1 MKNNMEEVRVISNNF
16 KDFPLNCLILFEL
29 VAFALTLLEF
39 TSVNG
44 MFSFIPTL
52 IEEAVP
58 FVCRPGLFQL
68 GTMPYC

>member
-1 MKNNMEEVRVISNNF
+1 MSKLFLITLKIS
-16 KDFPLNCLILFEL
+16 FEL

>member
-1 MKNNMEEVRVISNNF
+1 MKNNMEQVKVISNNF
-16 KDFPLNCLILFEL
+16 KDFALNCLISFEL

-58 FVCRPGLFQL
+58 VVCGPGLFQL